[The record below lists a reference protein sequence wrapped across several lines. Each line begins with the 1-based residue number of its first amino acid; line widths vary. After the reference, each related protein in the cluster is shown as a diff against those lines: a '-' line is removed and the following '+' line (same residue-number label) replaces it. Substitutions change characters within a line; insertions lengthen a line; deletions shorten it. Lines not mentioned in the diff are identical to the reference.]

1 MIKLFLHI
9 SKKDQKKRF
18 EKLLESKETA
28 WRVSREDLER
38 NKNYDGYKSILE
50 NMLEQTETEYAPWT
64 IVEATDKKYAT
75 AKIYATVIHQLENS
89 AKRGKADGKAGEEAK
104 AV

>member
-9 SKKDQKKRF
+9 SKKEQKKRF
-18 EKLLESKETA
+18 EKLIESKETA
-28 WRVSREDLER
+28 WRVRREDLER

-64 IVEATDKKYAT
+64 IVEATVKNM
-75 AKIYATVIHQLENS
+75 QLL
-89 AKRGKADGKAGEEAK
+89 KFMQL
-104 AV
+104 